1 MRTKRHFLS
10 YFWPVICGLLVAA
23 ILALVAPELVGLR
36 SSELETQD
44 SAPANIG
51 DNRLGPVSY
60 SDAVARAAP
69 SVVSIYARVPVPQA
83 QNQLFDDPFF
93 RQFFNTESNQAQYE
107 VNSGAGVIISGEG
120 HILTNQH
127 LIEGADQIR
136 VVVADGRDAAAR
148 VVGIDSETDLAV
160 LITDLEDTTAISV
173 GDSESVAVG
182 DIVLAI
188 GNPFGRGIT
197 VTQGIVS
204 ATGLLGNI
212 FDLSQ
217 FVNFLQTDAAINE
230 GNSGGALIDVYG
242 NLIGINTANINT
254 GGAEGISF
262 SIPAAMAVDVVRQI
276 VENGAVLRGW
286 VGISAGDL
294 TTQLAQSLELE
305 TSRAMM
311 VTGLDDGGPARSAGM
326 EEGDII
332 VSINDEPLI
341 DGRQVL
347 ELISNTRPGELLAFG
362 VYRNNRKLNIQVRA
376 AVWPSN

>member
-1 MRTKRHFLS
+1 MPTKRHFLS

-93 RQFFNTESNQAQYE
+93 QRFFNTESNQAQYDI
-107 VNSGAGVIISGEG
+107 NSGAGVIISGEG
-120 HILTNQH
+120 HILTNRH
-127 LIEGADQIR
+127 LMEGSDQIL
-136 VVVADGRDAAAR
+136 VVTADGRQAVAQI
-148 VVGIDSETDLAV
+148 VGIDAETDLAV
-160 LITDLEDTTAISV
+160 LITDLEDMTAISI

-188 GNPFGRGIT
+188 GNPFGSGIT

-204 ATGLLGNI
+204 ATGRNLR
-212 FDLSQ
+212 DLSD
-217 FVNFLQTDAAINE
+217 FVKYLQTDAAINE

-242 NLIGINTANINT
+242 NLIGINTAVIDVT
-254 GGAEGISF
+254 GAEGISF
-262 SIPAAMAVDVVRQI
+262 SIPAKMAVDVVSQI
-276 VENGAVLRGW
+276 VENGVVVRGW
-286 VGISAGDL
+286 AGFSGGDL
-294 TTQLAQSLELE
+294 TTQLVQSLELD

-311 VTGLDDGGPARSAGM
+311 VTELDAGGPAISAGM

-332 VSINDEPLI
+332 VSVNNEPVI

-362 VYRNNRKLNIQVRA
+362 VYRNDRKLNIQVRA
-376 AVWPSN
+376 AIRPNN

>member
-1 MRTKRHFLS
+1 MPAKRYILS

-23 ILALVAPELVGLR
+23 ILALVAPGLVGLR

-44 SAPANIG
+44 SAPSNIG

-69 SVVSIYARVPVPQA
+69 SVVSIYARVPAPKA
-83 QNQLFDDPFF
+83 QNQVFDDSFF
-93 RQFFNTESNQAQYE
+93 RQFFNTESNQAQYDI
-107 VNSGAGVIISGEG
+107 NSGAGVIIGGEG
-120 HILTNQH
+120 HILTNRH
-127 LIEGADQIR
+127 LIEGSDQIG
-136 VVVADGRDAAAR
+136 VVTADGRQAAAR
-148 VVGIDSETDLAV
+148 VVGIDAETDLAV
-160 LITDLEDTTAISV
+160 LITDLEDTTAISI

-188 GNPFGRGIT
+188 GNPFGRGQT

-204 ATGLLGNI
+204 ATGRELL
-212 FDLSQ
+212 DLSA

-242 NLIGINTANINT
+242 NLIGINTAVISVT
-254 GGAEGISF
+254 GAEGISF
-262 SIPAAMAVDVVRQI
+262 AIPARMAVDVVRQI

-286 VGISAGDL
+286 VGISAGEI
-294 TTQLAQSLELE
+294 TTQLAQIPELE

-311 VTGLDDGGPARSAGM
+311 VTGLEVGGPARSAGM

-332 VSINDEPLI
+332 VNINNETLI
-341 DGRQVL
+341 NGRQVL
-347 ELISNTRPGELLAFG
+347 ELISSTKPGELLTFG
-362 VYRNNRKLNIQVRA
+362 VYRNDRKLTIQVRA
-376 AVWPSN
+376 AIRPSN